1 MKLKD
6 RRSTSTQ
13 LKTKIQAKSSIA
25 RPHSKSNQSQRL
37 RLNPKLLLQIQQ
49 LTPNHRPVP
58 VLEVWQPP
66 LRKSNLTRRF
76 PLQQKLSMKDIYAT
90 LNESYITINERPLD
104 HQPTQDSTTDRNQEK
119 DVIAAMYQLGTSDNS
134 PTASSAIHFRDAHS
148 IWQTI
153 TTGSEQTTPC
163 YRFAIKNHQSTTTEQ
178 SRMFMQWEK
187 RPLPLDDET
196 VDNEA
201 FVLLAID
208 RKARRKSR
216 IATMNRS
223 GFEITVRKSS
233 ILEHLRMCMKLTA
246 PVSGESAGDVDVDL
260 EIWLYT
266 HVLTLGVWVASQE
279 GWLH

>member
-1 MKLKD
+1 
-6 RRSTSTQ
+6 
-13 LKTKIQAKSSIA
+13 
-25 RPHSKSNQSQRL
+25 
-37 RLNPKLLLQIQQ
+37 
-49 LTPNHRPVP
+49 
-58 VLEVWQPP
+58 
-66 LRKSNLTRRF
+66 
-76 PLQQKLSMKDIYAT
+76 MKDIYVT
-90 LNESYITINERPLD
+90 LNESYITKNERPLD
-104 HQPTQDSTTDRNQEK
+104 HQPPQDSNIDQEK
-119 DVIAAMYQLGTSDNS
+119 DVIAAMYQLATSENS
-134 PTASSAIHFRDAHS
+134 PTSSEIHFRDAHS

-153 TTGSEQTTPC
+153 PGSEQNTPC
-163 YRFAIKNHQSTTTEQ
+163 YRFAIKNHHSTTTEQ

-196 VDNEA
+196 FDNEA

-223 GFEITVRKSS
+223 GFDITVRKSS
-233 ILEHLRMCMKLTA
+233 ILEHLRTCMKLTA